1 MKMIC
6 LLVVMTLLSCKAGAQ
21 GFIVLELFTSEGC
34 SSCPPAEEL
43 LAKIPPDK
51 QVYILEYH
59 VDYWDRLGW
68 KDPFSSHQFS
78 ERQYQYSQML
88 SSQVYTPQL
97 VMNGTTEC
105 IGSDAA
111 IVRSTINAAL
121 SKPAKATLNVQGRI
135 QGNKLSVSQK
145 NILVAVVQKYAVTQ
159 VKRGENEGRTLSH
172 IQIVRQLHLV
182 KGTEWMDLPAG
193 FNTED
198 YEIIAM
204 SQHPSTGEI
213 IAVSR
218 IVPTRI

>member
-6 LLVVMTLLSCKAGAQ
+6 LLAVMSLLACKAAAQ

-34 SSCPPAEEL
+34 SGCPPAEEL
-43 LAKIPPDK
+43 LAKLPPDK

-78 ERQYQYSQML
+78 ERQYQYSQFL
-88 SSQVYTPQL
+88 SCQVYTPQL
-97 VMNGTTEC
+97 VMNGTSEC

-111 IVRSTINAAL
+111 TVSSAINAAL
-121 SKPAKATLNVQGRI
+121 SKPAKATLHVQGWI
-135 QGNKLSVSQK
+135 HGNKLRVSQK
-145 NILVAVVQKYAVTQ
+145 NILVAVVQKQAVTQ

-182 KGTEWMDLPAG
+182 KRKEWIALPAG
-193 FNTED
+193 FNTAD
-198 YEIIAM
+198 YEMIAM
-204 SQHPSTGEI
+204 SQDPATGEI
-213 IAVSR
+213 IAVSG
-218 IVPTRI
+218 IVPTPI

>member
-1 MKMIC
+1 MIC
-6 LLVVMTLLSCKAGAQ
+6 LFAAMTLLSLKASSQ

-43 LAKIPPDK
+43 LSKIPPNK

-68 KDPFSSHQFS
+68 KDMFSSHQFS
-78 ERQYQYSQML
+78 ERQYQYSQYL

-97 VMNGTTEC
+97 VMNGTSEC

-111 IVRSTINAAL
+111 IVNRTINAAL
-121 SKPAKATLNVQGRI
+121 SAPAKATLNVQGTI
-135 QGNKLSVSQK
+135 QGGKLTVSQK
-145 NILVAVVQKYAVTQ
+145 NILVAVVQKSAVIQ
-159 VKRGENEGRTLSH
+159 VKRGENEGRTLTH
-172 IQIVRQLHLV
+172 IQIVRNLHLV
-182 KGTEWMDLPAG
+182 KGKEAIDLPAG

-204 SQHPSTGEI
+204 AQNPSTGEMM
-213 IAVSR
+213 AASR
-218 IVPTRI
+218 ITPSQL

>member
-1 MKMIC
+1 MIY
-6 LLVVMTLLSCKAGAQ
+6 LLAAMTLLSIKAGAQ
-21 GFIVLELFTSEGC
+21 GFMVLELFTSEGC
-34 SSCPPAEEL
+34 SSCPPAEEVL
-43 LAKIPPDK
+43 SKIPANQ

-68 KDPFSSHQFS
+68 KDKFSSHQFS
-78 ERQYQYSQML
+78 ERQYQYSQFL

-97 VMNGTTEC
+97 VMNGSASC

-111 IVRSTINAAL
+111 TVNRNIAAAL
-121 SKPAKATLNVQGRI
+121 SQPAKATLQVQGTI

-145 NILVAVVQKYAVTQ
+145 NILVAVVQKRAVTE
-159 VKRGENEGRTLSH
+159 VKKGENEGRTLSH

-182 KGTEWMDLPAG
+182 KGKESIELPEG
-193 FNTED
+193 FNMED

-204 SQHPSTGEI
+204 VQHPSTGEI

-218 IVPTRI
+218 IIPSQR